1 MTYFL
6 ALFIGYFIGSV
17 NFAVLVAKYKGV
29 DLFELGSGNPGATNV
44 NRVLGRYWGSTVFL
58 LDFSKGI
65 FAVFLV
71 QNYLLLDGV
80 NNHTLG
86 IIGLSGAIIGHSFS
100 IFLKLRGGKGV
111 STAMGG
117 LLALAPWVLII
128 GLCIWLVIFFLTR
141 IVAMASI
148 FFAVSLPISFY
159 FFYDLPDIRLIFCIV
174 LSILIILRHSSNI
187 QRIIAGKEHDFL
199 KK

>member
-6 ALFIGYFIGSV
+6 DFIGYFIGSV

-44 NRVLGRYWGSTVFL
+44 NRVLGRYWGNTVFL

-65 FAVFLV
+65 FAVLLV